1 MQKKILLVATFVN
14 DDYLDKFLFK
24 IYKRFNVSKKSVFV
38 FETDNGELLLTYR
51 IYLEIGKSIDIR
63 KEIPKTV
70 QIHKKGTTFFT
81 INALNQLIIR
91 DHDLYDMGNIDYK
104 NYDVDWGNYEN
115 CLILLKNNELDILP
129 LTKKNVE

>member
-104 NYDVDWGNYEN
+104 NYAVDWGNYEN

>member
-1 MQKKILLVATFVN
+1 MQKKTLLVATFVN

-104 NYDVDWGNYEN
+104 NYAVDWGNYEN